1 MSNLHRMKLADAP
14 ATGGAAALKDHR
26 GGPPLA
32 LVVESAGRSA
42 SGGSETSAG
51 SASSMGTFS
60 TKPASGC
67 SGIN

>member
-14 ATGGAAALKDHR
+14 ATGGAALKDHR

-51 SASSMGTFS
+51 SASSMGTLS
-60 TKPASGC
+60 TIPFLGYLEVV
-67 SGIN
+67 